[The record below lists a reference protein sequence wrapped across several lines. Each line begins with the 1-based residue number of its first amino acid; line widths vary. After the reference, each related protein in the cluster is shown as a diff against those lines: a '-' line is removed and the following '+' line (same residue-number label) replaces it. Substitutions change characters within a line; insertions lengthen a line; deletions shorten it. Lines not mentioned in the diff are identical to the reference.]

1 MTRLQEINARGWAKG
16 WYADMLAI
24 HAKHSGLTMAEQ
36 FVKQIEHASAFNVP
50 APCIKIKGRNATYR
64 FADQSTATFLLP
76 EKK

>member
-36 FVKQIEHASAFNVP
+36 FVKQIEHASARRLLQGIRAADSGKGARLHGWYWKLP
-50 APCIKIKGRNATYR
+50 ASSR
-64 FADQSTATFLLP
+64 
-76 EKK
+76 